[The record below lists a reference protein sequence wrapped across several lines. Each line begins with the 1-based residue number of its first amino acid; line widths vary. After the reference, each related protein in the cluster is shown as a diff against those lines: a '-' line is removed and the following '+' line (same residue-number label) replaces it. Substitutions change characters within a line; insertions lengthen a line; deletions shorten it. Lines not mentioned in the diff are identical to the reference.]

1 MKKIILS
8 AFLLTALVGSISM
21 AAQDKIGLQKYDYVT
36 NGDTNMFQGIPNIS
50 LPLLSLNVP
59 TTDIN
64 IGLSLN
70 YTTESASAF
79 NLISD
84 VGKGWN
90 LSSIG
95 SIVRNRTKEENDFT
109 LPTGTLKE
117 ANSDVYNYNYPGG
130 SGKFYIGMDK
140 VSSELLGV
148 HTSPSNDKIIV
159 TKDDTKPNSV
169 KSFTIVDTKGNRYL
183 FDKININK
191 FRTFDKYDNV
201 VVKFINS
208 GFFLSKIFN
217 VKNEEVVT
225 IEYET
230 TTKAI
235 TLPTGSLQQQKI
247 KKINVL
253 RQGSI
258 EYLYAYTGSE
268 GIENGGNKDVY
279 QLNSLVLKNSQNQII
294 NQYSFK
300 NMGSDYLREL
310 VNLDKNNNPIQ
321 TFSFEYN
328 REGSYLPDN
337 NGYPIAYDDCALDTG
352 KILTPHHTNTNSVS
366 YNTLKRIVLPTGGIT
381 EYEFESHSVPNT
393 QPDPSCS
400 GPECYYDNYDID
412 KIYTLNYD
420 TKIKD
425 NFTITLP
432 PGYQSRVFVKN
443 NYTLYESP
451 QAMPGRVNFINPSI
465 NNEEGNPF
473 EQPLLCPGI
482 LWFTPVPGPIKI
494 SLYAHRKGYGTLEF
508 YAAKQQKI
516 DKNEYG
522 YGLRI
527 KSIKNYNPGSS
538 SPLSHTRYEYATF
551 TDPLLSSGQTIA
563 LFVEEIGYAEETKA
577 MTPIGY
583 TNIKVTNMI
592 NGNYSKYYFVSPYS
606 VALTISP
613 SFGYDDRNMTFYL
626 GTSGILQKKEDYSP
640 TQQLLQKLESAYE
653 LKEVPLANITTGGNP
668 VKKVII
674 SKQTSA
680 TESYISGSAKKLTGS
695 SETQFEDTYGN
706 VSLSKETLS
715 DGTLV
720 EQSYLYPQEKGV
732 QKLLNANMVNIPLET
747 NMKKN
752 GKPVGKS
759 ETKFNDPSHL
769 YPTSV
774 VTYNLQNQN
783 PVTAMTMDVY
793 DTKGNLVQ
801 ATGKSGVPTTTI
813 WGYYG
818 TQAIA
823 TIAGAAYAQVS
834 SLATVTAAI
843 AASNADYD
851 NPANEPALVQAL
863 ENLRKD
869 PALQNY
875 SVTGTTYDPL
885 IGVTQSISA
894 NGIRTVNIYNTA
906 NRLIKVTDA
915 EGKTLQENQYNYK
928 H

>member
-8 AFLLTALVGSISM
+8 AFLLTALVTNISV
-21 AAQDKIGLQKYDYVT
+21 AAQNKIGLQKYDYVT

-70 YTTESASAF
+70 YTAESASAF

-95 SIVRNRTKEENDFT
+95 SIVRSRTKEENDFT
-109 LPTGTLKE
+109 IPTGTLKE
-117 ANSDVYNYNYPGG
+117 SNSDVYNYNYPGG
-130 SGKFYIGMDK
+130 SGKFYIGTDK

-148 HTSPSNDKIIV
+148 HTSPSNDKIII
-159 TKDDTKPNSV
+159 TKDNAKPNSV

-191 FRTFDKYDNV
+191 FRKFDQHGNV
-201 VVKFINS
+201 VTKFINS

-217 VKNEEVVT
+217 VKNEEVVA

-230 TTKAI
+230 TIEASTQ
-235 TLPTGSLQQQKI
+235 PVGSLQRQKI
-247 KKINVL
+247 KKINV
-253 RQGSI
+253 QGAGSI
-258 EYLYAYTGSE
+258 EYSYINPGPI
-268 GIENGGNKDVY
+268 GIENGDNKDVY
-279 QLNSLVLKNSQNQII
+279 RLNSLVLKNSQNQII

-300 NMGSDYLREL
+300 NMSSDYLREL

-328 REGSYLPDN
+328 QEGSYLADN
-337 NGYPIAYDDCALDTG
+337 NGYPIAGDGCGLDTG
-352 KILTPHHTNTNSVS
+352 QLFIPGHTNTKSVS
-366 YNTLKRIVLPTGGIT
+366 YNTLKRIILPTGGVT
-381 EYEFESHSVPNT
+381 EYEFESHSI
-393 QPDPSCS
+393 PDVRQDTYCK
-400 GPECYYDNYDID
+400 GLECYYDNYDID

-425 NFTITLP
+425 YYTITLP
-432 PGYQSRVFVKN
+432 PGYQNRLFVKN
-443 NYTLYESP
+443 NYTFYASP
-451 QAMPGRVNFINPSI
+451 QAMPGRVNFIKPRI
-465 NNEEGNPF
+465 NNEAGDDLGDCEG
-473 EQPLLCPGI
+473 ELT
-482 LWFTPVPGPIKI
+482 WFTHVPGPINV
-494 SLYAHRKGYGTLEF
+494 SLYAHRKGYGTLDF
-508 YAAKQQKI
+508 YAPKLQKK

-538 SPLSHTRYEYATF
+538 SPLSHTRYEYASF
-551 TDPLLSSGQTIA
+551 IDPLLSSGQKLE
-563 LFVEEIGYAEETKA
+563 LFRDGIDYIGETKE
-577 MTPIGY
+577 TNPIGY
-583 TNIKVTNMI
+583 TDIKVTNMI
-592 NGNYSKYYFVSPYS
+592 NGNYSKYYFFPPYS
-606 VALTISP
+606 LQGIIQP
-613 SFGYDDRNMTFYL
+613 SFDDDDRNMSIYINT
-626 GTSGILQKKEDYSP
+626 TGILQKKEDYSP
-640 TQQLLQKLESAYE
+640 TNQLLQKSESAYQ
-653 LKEVPLANITTGGNP
+653 LKEVPFANITTGGNP

-674 SKQTSA
+674 SKQTSG
-680 TESYISGSAKKLTGS
+680 TESYISGSTKKLAGS
-695 SETQFEDTYGN
+695 SETQFEDMYGN
-706 VSLSKETLS
+706 ISLSKEILS
-715 DGTLV
+715 DGTVV
-720 EQSYLYPQEKGV
+720 EQSYLYPQDKGV

-752 GKPVGKS
+752 GKAVGKS
-759 ETKFNDPSHL
+759 ETKFDDPSNL

-783 PVTAMTMDVY
+783 PITAMTLDVY
-793 DTKGNLVQ
+793 DAKGNLVQ

-834 SLATVTAAI
+834 SLGTVTAAI

-894 NGIRTVNIYNTA
+894 NGIRTVNIYNSA
-906 NRLIKVTDA
+906 NRLIKVTDS
-915 EGKTLQENQYNYK
+915 EGKTLQESQYNYK